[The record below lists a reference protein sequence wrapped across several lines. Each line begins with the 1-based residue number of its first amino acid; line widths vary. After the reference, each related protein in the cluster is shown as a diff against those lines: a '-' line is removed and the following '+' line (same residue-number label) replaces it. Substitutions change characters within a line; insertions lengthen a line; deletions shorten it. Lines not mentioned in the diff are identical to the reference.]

1 MPILQASDIHKA
13 YHPAGQ
19 APTVVLRGANL
30 SCEPGEFMAI
40 VGPSGAGKST
50 LLHILASLDDPDSG
64 TVTIWDMGKG
74 LLYSECSP
82 QRLAK
87 VRNDLIGMVF
97 QFHHL
102 LPEFTAIENVMMPS
116 LVAGDTT
123 AVAREKAIALMDRM
137 GVQERAEHMPSE
149 LSGGEQQRVALARAL
164 VNEPRI
170 LFADEPTGNLDTANA
185 TIVADLISE
194 LQLTMGIAC
203 IVATHSTELSQRAH
217 RIVSMRDGQVFDES
231 SA

>member
-13 YHPAGQ
+13 YRPAGQ
-19 APTVVLRGANL
+19 APTIVLRGVDL
-30 SCEPGEFMAI
+30 SCEAGEFMAV

-50 LLHILASLDDPDSG
+50 LLHILASLDEPDSG
-64 TVTIWDMGKG
+64 SVTVWPQGKG
-74 LLYSECSP
+74 LKYGECSP
-82 QRLAK
+82 SRLAH
-87 VRNDLIGMVF
+87 VRNNFIGMVF

-102 LPEFTAIENVMMPS
+102 LPEFTAVKNVMMPA

-123 AVAREKAIALMDRM
+123 ALARDKAIALMDRM

-164 VNEPRI
+164 VNDPRI

-185 TIVADLISE
+185 KIVADLISE
-194 LQLTMGIAC
+194 LQRTTGIAC
-203 IVATHSTELSQRAH
+203 IVATHSIDLADRAH
-217 RIVSMRDGQVFDES
+217 RIVTMRDGRVYNE
-231 SA
+231 ATA